1 MLNIT
6 EQILPKQVQDMHNK
20 RVEVGSLEM
29 FHSSISQ
36 NRALLAQL
44 AKLSILLYMK
54 TILSNEYLNI

>member
-6 EQILPKQVQDMHNK
+6 EQILPKWVQDMHSK

-29 FHSSISQ
+29 FYSSISQ
-36 NRALLAQL
+36 NRALLARL